1 MFLSSVCTAPILTK
15 THLHILRISPTP
27 HQPTARSSHVVDPLL
42 GELAITGGCPRSA
55 DLAAQQRL
63 AFEPATAV
71 MSAVERLY
79 PGSTRQGSAGGTPR
93 VTEIAD
99 ALLPCKC
106 HRSEYPVPVGKST
119 GTGAEAGVGVMGIST
134 GHGASSGGGRGNGE
148 HLLATVMTEAD
159 RSFCQRYTGD
169 AGGREA
175 TQLGRLPTTTPVS
188 ISMTVTASMSAAIVY
203 TDAKHS
209 SIALCPLTYT
219 QSFPTAF
226 ATASRPLPL
235 S

>member
-1 MFLSSVCTAPILTK
+1 M
-15 THLHILRISPTP
+15 
-27 HQPTARSSHVVDPLL
+27 VDPLL

-55 DLAAQQRL
+55 DLAAQQRV
-63 AFEPATAV
+63 AFEPSSGV
-71 MSAVERLY
+71 LSAVERLY
-79 PGSTRQGSAGGTPR
+79 PGSIRQGSAGGTPR

-106 HRSEYPVPVGKST
+106 HRTEYPAPVVGQSS
-119 GTGAEAGVGVMGIST
+119 GTGAESGMGVLNLST
-134 GHGASSGGGRGNGE
+134 DNGASSVGGRENGE
-148 HLLATVMTEAD
+148 GLLVTVMTEAD

-209 SIALCPLTYT
+209 SIALCHLTYT
-219 QSFPTAF
+219 HSFPTAF